1 MLEQAKDRVA
11 VVQIPDEAEK
21 VNVRRLTQFEPVTR
35 VVLTGPVADPVGLK
49 VVALKVEKE
58 LLARGIDRVQLTG
71 LPDEEI
77 SIMLNTEK
85 LRALNMTHQE
95 LAGLIARQSID
106 SPSGIV
112 GLSDLTYQVKGEGM
126 RTNIVDFERLPIK
139 LTNSTDILT
148 LNDLATVKIDAKEND
163 PVVFA
168 NGHIAVDIF
177 ISRLLDSDSFE
188 TAEILDNYLV
198 EVQKTLPPGYKLE
211 KYYEFWKIIK
221 DRLTLLLNNG
231 IGGFILIFA
240 ILLLFLN
247 IRVATWVSLG
257 VPISFAAALVIL
269 YLMGTSINMIASLG
283 FLMSLGIIVK

>member
-1 MLEQAKDRVA
+1 MKYIIISDIWPGASAKEVKRSITDPIEKELKGLNNVKRMRSTSTEGYSQILIELSQSANLTDMLEQAKDRVA

-112 GLSDLTYQVKGEGM
+112 
-126 RTNIVDFERLPIK
+126 
-139 LTNSTDILT
+139 
-148 LNDLATVKIDAKEND
+148 A
-163 PVVFA
+163 
-168 NGHIAVDIF
+168 
-177 ISRLLDSDSFE
+177 
-188 TAEILDNYLV
+188 
-198 EVQKTLPPGYKLE
+198 
-211 KYYEFWKIIK
+211 
-221 DRLTLLLNNG
+221 
-231 IGGFILIFA
+231 
-240 ILLLFLN
+240 
-247 IRVATWVSLG
+247 
-257 VPISFAAALVIL
+257 
-269 YLMGTSINMIASLG
+269 
-283 FLMSLGIIVK
+283 